1 MEIYGIRYWLP
12 AVSGLIGPYM
22 ARDFPFRLVKFGFK
36 DGICTA
42 IYTAI
47 CWTIPII
54 ASAMVVDFSAMDLHS
69 HLEESTCSTW
79 VILASTSKVF
89 KTWTHGSVLSMA
101 WSCWC
106 VAMAIFGPTRH
117 DVAWCY
123 RCVSLYQSTSNQPEI
138 CLVYYDDYHWI
149 LYGQWVCHIMPLV
162 CVAYR
167 DVGQVANLQTE
178 ADEAPYLVGATFVL
192 QIRRSYKSTSI
203 FTRKKYEHLWGI
215 CHA

>member
-1 MEIYGIRYWLP
+1 MAVVDSDFHQFLVWLDHTWH
-12 AVSGLIGPYM
+12 G
-22 ARDFPFRLVKFGFK
+22 FPFRLVKFGFK

-54 ASAMVVDFSAMDLHS
+54 TSAMVVDFSAIDLHS

-117 DVAWCY
+117 DVARCY
-123 RCVSLYQSTSNQPEI
+123 RCVSCFAISIHL
-138 CLVYYDDYHWI
+138 
-149 LYGQWVCHIMPLV
+149 
-162 CVAYR
+162 
-167 DVGQVANLQTE
+167 
-178 ADEAPYLVGATFVL
+178 
-192 QIRRSYKSTSI
+192 KSTWNLPC
-203 FTRKKYEHLWGI
+203 LWWLWLNTI
-215 CHA
+215 WTVSMPH